1 MQAVLLTLNLTLS
14 GSITKVPAIR
24 EQKFLNSENIK
35 KDFESTNP
43 FKPDPFPGKGE
54 TYAGRGMLIV

>member
-1 MQAVLLTLNLTLS
+1 MQAVLLTLNLTVS

-24 EQKFLNSENIK
+24 EQKFLNSEIIK

-43 FKPDPFPGKGE
+43 FIPDPFPGKG
-54 TYAGRGMLIV
+54 